1 MTSYPKYCWTLTLL
15 MVCWCPSSPFALS
28 SHSSAG
34 PLQSL
39 VVIDDITVTSQCIA
53 NCTCSSAGPSSIVV
67 DCVGRTFVETNSSA
81 FNEEV
86 DAFLSG
92 RETELTHL
100 MITNS
105 PMQLVPES
113 ICRLTRL
120 VHLILASNRLT
131 KLPERCFDKLV
142 ALEKL
147 NANNNLLTEIQVAT
161 K

>member
-1 MTSYPKYCWTLTLL
+1 M
-15 MVCWCPSSPFALS
+15 
-28 SHSSAG
+28 
-34 PLQSL
+34 
-39 VVIDDITVTSQCIA
+39 
-53 NCTCSSAGPSSIVV
+53 CSSVGPSSIVV
-67 DCVGRTFVETNSSA
+67 NCVGRTFVEINSSA

-100 MITNS
+100 TITNS

-120 VHLILASNRLT
+120 VHLNLNSNRLT

-142 ALEKL
+142 ALEELHAL
-147 NANNNLLTEIQVAT
+147 NNFLTEIQVVVE
-161 K
+161 